1 MHGEQ
6 APSRT
11 HVPTNGP
18 FCICWCHPPG
28 IKAQG
33 GLLQRVLVFSPPP
46 YLPFNLLPFEKPS
59 AFQGEG
65 IAGWWLIILYGRG
78 PQLPVRSW
86 VVQQEVSSGWVRA
99 NTASSVFTATPRHL
113 HYAWAPPPIRSAA
126 VSDFHRIVNPT
137 VGCTREGS
145 RLGTPYENHRETIPL
160 IPSLWRNC
168 LSWNWTLVPKTLGG
182 SPLRNFTSF
191 TQILLEVPPGPGLFS
206 SVRKCAHTISSQT
219 NSD

>member
-1 MHGEQ
+1 MGRKPPYVNLESPLLQSEWTMSFVYMHGEQ

-28 IKAQG
+28 IKTQG
-33 GLLQRVLVFSPPP
+33 GLLQRVLVFSLHP

-59 AFQGEG
+59 AFSGEG
-65 IAGWWLIILYGRG
+65 IAGWCLIILYGRG

-113 HYAWAPPPIRSAA
+113 HYRLSSA
-126 VSDFHRIVNPT
+126 S
-137 VGCTREGS
+137 
-145 RLGTPYENHRETIPL
+145 Y
-160 IPSLWRNC
+160 
-168 LSWNWTLVPKTLGG
+168 
-182 SPLRNFTSF
+182 
-191 TQILLEVPPGPGLFS
+191 Q
-206 SVRKCAHTISSQT
+206 ISS
-219 NSD
+219 SIRLS